1 MEHLIDSAMHG
12 RNTLKPACRKYLNSW
27 MRPVLYTIFA
37 AALITSAAGCS
48 DDDGYQK
55 IDFSRVQESGGAAAE
70 VEPGERLNV
79 AVAAMVSPKE
89 TFSRYRELLDFIGK
103 RVDRRIRLVQRK
115 TYREVNELFLDGK
128 LDIAFICSGP
138 YGTGKTDFGF
148 ESLVTP
154 IVRGEP
160 FYQAYLIVS
169 KDSPIAS
176 FEQLKGR
183 SFAFTDPD
191 SNTGALVPFYWLS
204 RIQETPDTFFQSYTY
219 TYSHDNSIMA
229 VAKSLVDAASVD
241 GHIWEYYNTRNPVYT
256 SRTRVIDRSI
266 KFGSP
271 PLVVSGRLSSE
282 LKQEIRSALL
292 LMHTDEEGRRILDS
306 LMIDRFV
313 DSEESWSEPA
323 QLLHRELPAFREAR
337 K

>member
-1 MEHLIDSAMHG
+1 MPSRD
-12 RNTLKPACRKYLNSW
+12 TLKTGDRKNPTTLKRPSLRSILPAVAVA
-27 MRPVLYTIFA
+27 MGFVFA
-37 AALITSAAGCS
+37 VGCS
-48 DDDGYQK
+48 DDEGYQK
-55 IDFSRVQESGGAAAE
+55 VDFSQVSEKTVAEEAAPVQTENQ
-70 VEPGERLNV
+70 LNV
-79 AVAAMVSPKE
+79 AVSAMISPKE

-103 RVDRRIRLVQRK
+103 HADRHIHLVQRK
-115 TYREVNELFLDGK
+115 TYREVNQLFLDRK

-160 FYQAYLIVS
+160 FYQAYLIVG
-169 KDSPIAS
+169 KNSPLAT

-183 SFAFTDPD
+183 RFAFTDPD

-204 RIQETPDTFFQSYTY
+204 RLQETPDTFFQSYTY

-229 VAKSLVDAASVD
+229 VAKSLVDAATVD

-256 SRTRVIDRSI
+256 SRTKVIDRSI

-271 PLVVSGRLSSE
+271 PLVVSDRLSSE

-292 LMHTDEEGRRILDS
+292 LMHNDEEGRRILDS

-313 DSEESWSEPA
+313 SSEEGWYEPV
-323 QLLHRELPAFREAR
+323 QVLHRELTAFRKPRE
-337 K
+337 